1 MKLTPVFRCFN
12 KNGDIQ
18 IPERA
23 KEYFKT
29 LPEVVEITVKAWIK
43 QRTLPQNAKLW
54 AMLTDLSNSIDYP
67 PRSEKFR
74 SKEIWKELMT
84 AAYQIAI
91 NELECVPAPESEHI
105 IAIGL
110 STRKMKTKEMKVLIE
125 YIYSYGTKRGV
136 EWSETKKLIDKT
148 NR

>member
-1 MKLTPVFRCFN
+1 MKLIYQNNRYTVLSKYEDRLIP
-12 KNGDIQ
+12 KNAGCRWNLD
-18 IPERA
+18 
-23 KEYFKT
+23 
-29 LPEVVEITVKAWIK
+29 
-43 QRTLPQNAKLW
+43 AKLW